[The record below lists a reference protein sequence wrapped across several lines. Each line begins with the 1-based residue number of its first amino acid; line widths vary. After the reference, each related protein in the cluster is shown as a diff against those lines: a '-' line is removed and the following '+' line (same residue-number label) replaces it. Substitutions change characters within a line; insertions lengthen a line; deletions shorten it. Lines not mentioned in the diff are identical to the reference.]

1 MIGLVVTG
9 HGHFADGIHTSAQM
23 IAGENEYVR
32 YINFEEG
39 MTPEQLAQKFNAAFD
54 EFRTCDGVVV
64 LSDLPG
70 GSPFKTAVECKYA
83 RPDQKIEVI
92 AGTNLPMIVTAVTML
107 DMEDDPRS
115 LAEELV
121 DTGKDCMVIF
131 ELQAPAE
138 EAESDESDGIYTMI
152 NWEVILWTCVTLAVI
167 MGVIGLILYAIS
179 AKNMRN
185 KRKEL
190 GEVHTDMK
198 VGSRIMFAGGIYGK
212 IVSMEDE
219 DTLRVEVAPKIV
231 ITISRYAVQ
240 SIVK

>member
-39 MTPEQLAQKFNAAFD
+39 TTPEQLAEKFNAA
-54 EFRTCDGVVV
+54 CDGVVV

-92 AGTNLPMIVTAVTML
+92 AGTNLPMLVTAVTML

-138 EAESDESDGIYTMI
+138 EAESDESDGI
-152 NWEVILWTCVTLAVI
+152 
-167 MGVIGLILYAIS
+167 
-179 AKNMRN
+179 
-185 KRKEL
+185 
-190 GEVHTDMK
+190 
-198 VGSRIMFAGGIYGK
+198 
-212 IVSMEDE
+212 
-219 DTLRVEVAPKIV
+219 
-231 ITISRYAVQ
+231 
-240 SIVK
+240 

>member
-1 MIGLVVTG
+1 
-9 HGHFADGIHTSAQM
+9 
-23 IAGENEYVR
+23 
-32 YINFEEG
+32 
-39 MTPEQLAQKFNAAFD
+39 
-54 EFRTCDGVVV
+54 
-64 LSDLPG
+64 
-70 GSPFKTAVECKYA
+70 
-83 RPDQKIEVI
+83 
-92 AGTNLPMIVTAVTML
+92 
-107 DMEDDPRS
+107 
-115 LAEELV
+115 
-121 DTGKDCMVIF
+121 
-131 ELQAPAE
+131 
-138 EAESDESDGIYTMI
+138 MI

-198 VGSRIMFAGGIYGK
+198 
-212 IVSMEDE
+212 